1 MALGLARGLGLGVG
15 AQALLVS
22 RGVAEGARL
31 ARKGSGDPRTF
42 SGLAG
47 VGELVACA
55 ALPDHPGFVRGL
67 ALARGEADPAAA
79 ALCAALLGR
88 VKDLPITQAV
98 GALATGKARA
108 AEVIAGLMTR
118 DNREEFDA

>member
-1 MALGLARGLGLGVG
+1 
-15 AQALLVS
+15 VS

-31 ARKGSGDPRTF
+31 ARKGGGDPRTF

-67 ALARGEADPAAA
+67 ALARGEGDPAAA

-98 GALATGKARA
+98 GALATGRARA

-118 DNREEFDA
+118 DHREEFDA